1 MNAIPD
7 KFAQWDV
14 AYVLRRA
21 VSCRAPGV
29 RGASGQLSHLPVG
42 RLGTYCP
49 SRVCWLRARQRMR
62 RCCLGGR
69 RGGIPRRLIAQ
80 RIVHAG
86 FKRSGHGRTWQEIR
100 RLSERRPLVI
110 AENGNPT
117 SPGSP
122 AASTE
127 TVARLLAGQAHLRAN
142 WLTA

>member
-69 RGGIPRRLIAQ
+69 RGEYRVVLLPNASSTPDSSA
-80 RIVHAG
+80 AG
-86 FKRSGHGRTWQEIR
+86 TGGPGKRS
-100 RLSERRPLVI
+100 
-110 AENGNPT
+110 
-117 SPGSP
+117 
-122 AASTE
+122 
-127 TVARLLAGQAHLRAN
+127 AGCRNDAP
-142 WLTA
+142 W